1 MRKDAH
7 LFQLIEGAKW
17 TVGASVIIA
26 ILRVIVGGGIGLLL
40 GMYSKRS
47 FPVIASFDPFSIVP
61 MVMIFVLKEVLVFEN
76 GTVPEPF
83 HLRLIFQ
90 MVILTCL
97 AVPTIMLYTAQE
109 VRRIKEKNL

>member
-1 MRKDAH
+1 
-7 LFQLIEGAKW
+7 
-17 TVGASVIIA
+17 
-26 ILRVIVGGGIGLLL
+26 
-40 GMYSKRS
+40 
-47 FPVIASFDPFSIVP
+47 
-61 MVMIFVLKEVLVFEN
+61 MVMIFFVLKEVLVFEN

-109 VRRIKEKNL
+109 VRRIKREEFMMAKNCAWGQ